1 MTQTSKGIKS
11 DLQSSIKTVHLLGQ
25 LQRDESLGLSFYA
38 LSPKLEFGVDGAM
51 EDKIVIEALSLKG
64 TDWRVMANLL

>member
-38 LSPKLEFGVDGAM
+38 LSPKFEFGADGAV
-51 EDKIVIEALSLKG
+51 ESKVVVEALSLEG
-64 TDWRVMANLL
+64 ADGRVMANLL